1 MNGRP
6 EETPMRRCRVATVG
20 VLAALACGGSP
31 AEPFPGYASVQ
42 AGSDCGPAGGAA
54 VSLVFRPAPDSI
66 DAMGP
71 QLRFRIYRG
80 LGEVTGR
87 SYASTDD
94 PPAGT
99 SFECSGPGP
108 DSCTE
113 LASWRARFERLE
125 PDSTLTGAVE
135 VTAPDGTT
143 RSGSF
148 RARWQQRT
156 LLCM

>member
-1 MNGRP
+1 
-6 EETPMRRCRVATVG
+6 
-20 VLAALACGGSP
+20 
-31 AEPFPGYASVQ
+31 
-42 AGSDCGPAGGAA
+42 
-54 VSLVFRPAPDSI
+54 LVFRPAPDSI
-66 DAMGP
+66 DALGP
-71 QLRFRIYRG
+71 QLRVHIYRE
-80 LGEVTGR
+80 LGEVIG
-87 SYASTDD
+87 SAYASTDD

-113 LASWRARFERLE
+113 LSRWRARFEGLG

-143 RSGSF
+143 RAGSF

-156 LLCM
+156 LFCI